1 MRVPLKRPLA
11 LHFLSA
17 EETEI
22 IQVKWLHRDWLAEI
36 ERLDDL
42 DVEGFANI
50 RKMVFDDNA
59 STLFAI
65 GNMFF
70 HIVCQV
76 ETVELLSLDNGV
88 ETTGLRQKCDASSP

>member
-1 MRVPLKRPLA
+1 MMHVPLKRPLA
-11 LHFLSA
+11 RHFLSA
-17 EETEI
+17 EEAEI
-22 IQVKWLHRDWLAEI
+22 LPVKWFHRGWLAEI

-42 DVEGFANI
+42 ELDDLEGFANI

-70 HIVCQV
+70 HIVC
-76 ETVELLSLDNGV
+76 LN
-88 ETTGLRQKCDASSP
+88 